1 MVLFLSPVFCAAIS
15 FQLQKWE
22 KVNMLSDWTCCIM
35 SFGLYC
41 GGGLADALYR
51 PSLSSTMFSKQA
63 QEADDSAGV
72 AIL

>member
-1 MVLFLSPVFCAAIS
+1 
-15 FQLQKWE
+15 
-22 KVNMLSDWTCCIM
+22 M

-41 GGGLADALYR
+41 GRGLADALYR

-72 AIL
+72 TIL